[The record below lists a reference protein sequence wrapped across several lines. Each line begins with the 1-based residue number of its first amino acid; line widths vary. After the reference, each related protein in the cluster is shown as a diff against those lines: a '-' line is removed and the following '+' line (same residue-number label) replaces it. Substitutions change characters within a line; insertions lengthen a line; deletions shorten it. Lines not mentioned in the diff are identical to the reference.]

1 MLSLTGK
8 KYEDKKIAVIG
19 AGPSGMSCAYYLALK
34 GYPVT
39 VFEKEDKPGGM
50 LTLGIPSFRLD
61 RDVVNAEIDILR
73 EIGVEFKCGVEVGK
87 DVTLDA
93 LRAEGYKAFYLA
105 VGASGG
111 VNAGVAGDDKQGV
124 YTGIEFLR
132 AVNLGQTVELGKSV
146 AVIGAGNVAIDV
158 ARTALR
164 LGAED
169 VTIVYRRSRDE
180 MPAADDE
187 VLEAE
192 EEGVKFRFLASPVEI
207 LGGDK
212 VESIKLEIM
221 ELVSAL
227 NREEGITI
235 LMVLHD
241 INHAAR
247 YSDELVV
254 MKDHGIYRQGDPWE
268 VLSSGDVLSDVFR
281 IEAEITRDTET
292 GKPIFYAK
300 KVKGG

>member
-1 MLSLTGK
+1 MSDAMNQNEKILEVRGVSAGYKNNSVLENVDLTVERGK
-8 KYEDKKIAVIG
+8 VYSIIGPNGCGKTTLLRVMSRSMKPTGGKVLLDGSDIFRTNTKKVARKMAILAQSN
-19 AGPSGMSCAYYLALK
+19 ATMSD
-34 GYPVT
+34 VT
-39 VFEKEDKPGGM
+39 VRKLVSYGRYAHKEWWQGNAAEDTDIVDWAIRRTNLSGYEERKIN
-50 LTLGIPSFRLD
+50 TL
-61 RDVVNAEIDILR
+61 
-73 EIGVEFKCGVEVGK
+73 
-87 DVTLDA
+87 
-93 LRAEGYKAFYLA
+93 
-105 VGASGG
+105 SGG
-111 VNAGVAGDDKQGV
+111 ERQ
-124 YTGIEFLR
+124 R
-132 AVNLGQTVELGKSV
+132 AWIAMSLAQKPEL
-146 AVIGAGNVAIDV
+146 
-158 ARTALR
+158 L
-164 LGAED
+164 LL
-169 VTIVYRRSRDE
+169 DE
-180 MPAADDE
+180 PTTYLDI
-187 VLEAE
+187 
-192 EEGVKFRFLASPVEI
+192 SHQ
-207 LGGDK
+207 
-212 VESIKLEIM
+212 LEIM